1 VDGELGH
8 DARERVLAHVAT
20 CPKCK
25 AEVDAQ
31 RRLKNVFAEVAPPP
45 PSESF
50 LARLQGLPAGGDPDG
65 DGTPFGGGG
74 LSGLGGSRLGGG
86 GLGDSSSGATGTFG
100 VLGVRRRG
108 DAAAFG
114 FDYAPLG
121 PRGSLMPSD
130 SDGRGFRIHP
140 VGRGDSDR
148 PASRGLRIAFVA
160 AGAVSLAAL
169 ALGGMTGGA
178 PTDADSR
185 GTGSSVLPARTQG
198 TTATPATDGQR
209 RRGGAPLVQ
218 AGQGRTLGRT
228 DAFTKAS
235 APLQPGAVAPAV
247 DQAVRDTLTTPVM
260 AGAAAMSPLI
270 RPLDVTPP
278 IPLGTWAGTQ
288 ALTAPGLSTA
298 PIPEPSSSAP
308 SR

>member
-1 VDGELGH
+1 MIPTAT
-8 DARERVLAHVAT
+8 ARRSA
-20 CPKCK
+20 
-25 AEVDAQ
+25 
-31 RRLKNVFAEVAPPP
+31 
-45 PSESF
+45 
-50 LARLQGLPAGGDPDG
+50 
-65 DGTPFGGGG
+65 GGG

-209 RRGGAPLVQ
+209 RRGGAPSSR
-218 AGQGRTLGRT
+218 QGR
-228 DAFTKAS
+228 A
-235 APLQPGAVAPAV
+235 
-247 DQAVRDTLTTPVM
+247 
-260 AGAAAMSPLI
+260 
-270 RPLDVTPP
+270 
-278 IPLGTWAGTQ
+278 
-288 ALTAPGLSTA
+288 
-298 PIPEPSSSAP
+298 AP
-308 SR
+308 SAGPTPSPRRRRRSSRAPWHRRSTRPSGTRSPHR